1 MSWDSFEY
9 DLSARC
15 ACGKGKVIRHIL
27 QRDDDWNRSETQ
39 CLGEKIHCADCAK
52 KYHIEHL
59 IRHYLCMPWDGDGIS
74 DRAFLVPNGI
84 CIPKYK
90 EKRNFIFSR
99 IDEQIA
105 AQISLT
111 DIKASIND
119 MQTNK
124 YTTRLE
130 LGSSQEIVLLYYRRY
145 KKKSLSMIIPVL
157 ENIIQNYD
165 KYEWTPEK
173 IAEYRIKEGKELS
186 KNDKAI
192 DEAISKSFELNF
204 RRN

>member
-9 DLSARC
+9 DLSAKC
-15 ACGKGKVIRHIL
+15 ACGNGIVIRHIL
-27 QRDDDWNRSETQ
+27 QRDDDWNRSETR
-39 CLGEKIHCADCAK
+39 CLGEEIHCADCAK

-59 IRHYLCMPWDGDGIS
+59 IRHYFCMPWDGDGIS

-84 CIPKYK
+84 HIPKYK
-90 EKRNFIFSR
+90 EKRIFSFSR

-105 AQISLT
+105 ADVPLK

-130 LGSSQEIVLLYYRRY
+130 LGSSREIVLLYQRRY
-145 KKKSLSMIIPVL
+145 KKKSLKMIIPVL
-157 ENIIQNYD
+157 ETIIQNYD
-165 KYEWTPEK
+165 KYEWTPET
-173 IAEYRIKEGKELS
+173 ITEYRITEEKELS
-186 KNDKAI
+186 KNNKEIA
-192 DEAISKSFELNF
+192 EAISKSFELDF